1 MLSPAERLNVG
12 RWAALPAPE
21 TDPTLLAA
29 ARAEMLLA
37 RYGVVTK
44 GGASVEGASFGTLYK
59 VFQRR
64 EETGTVRRGYFV
76 EKLGAAQFALS
87 GTVDRLREFVR
98 DNDAPAAAPSAT
110 FATGTPA
117 YTAVTLAATDPANP
131 FGGVLPWPDPPAKA
145 RPGRKA
151 GALVVMV
158 DGHAALYVERGGRTV
173 ISWIDELAH
182 HLTTASGAV
191 PASASAA
198 DVQSALT
205 SIVAVSL
212 VEALRRARSQ
222 VITLQKV
229 NGEDILG
236 TNLAAALLG
245 AGFSSLPSGVR
256 FRPDF

>member
-1 MLSPAERLNVG
+1 
-12 RWAALPAPE
+12 
-21 TDPTLLAA
+21 
-29 ARAEMLLA
+29 MLLA

-98 DNDAPAAAPSAT
+98 DDDAGAGTPSVSAPSAAAPSAT
-110 FATGTPA
+110 SATFVTGTPA
-117 YTAVTLAATDPANP
+117 YAAVTLAATDPANP
-131 FGGVLPWPDPPAKA
+131 FGGVLPWPAPPAKA

-173 ISWIDELAH
+173 ISWIDDLAH
-182 HLTTASGAV
+182 HLTATSGAA

-198 DVQSALT
+198 DVRSALT
-205 SIVAVSL
+205 SAVAVSL

-222 VITLQKV
+222 VITIQKV

-236 TNLAAALLG
+236 TDLAAALID
-245 AGFSSLPSGVR
+245 AGFSSLPAGVR

>member
-1 MLSPAERLNVG
+1 M
-12 RWAALPAPE
+12 
-21 TDPTLLAA
+21 
-29 ARAEMLLA
+29 
-37 RYGVVTK
+37 
-44 GGASVEGASFGTLYK
+44 
-59 VFQRR
+59 
-64 EETGTVRRGYFV
+64 

-98 DNDAPAAAPSAT
+98 DGDAPSAALSDTSAT

-117 YTAVTLAATDPANP
+117 YSAVTLAATDPANP

-198 DVQSALT
+198 DVRSALT

-222 VITLQKV
+222 VITIQKV

-236 TNLAAALLG
+236 TDLAAALIE
-245 AGFSSLPSGVR
+245 AGFSSLPTGVR